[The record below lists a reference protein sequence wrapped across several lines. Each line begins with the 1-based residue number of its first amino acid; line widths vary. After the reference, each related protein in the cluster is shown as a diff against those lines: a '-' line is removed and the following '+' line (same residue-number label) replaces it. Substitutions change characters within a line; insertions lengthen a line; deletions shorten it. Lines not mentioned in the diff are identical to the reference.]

1 MISVRKAEEDP
12 HRPHHLRYAEFVPCP
27 CCSGDL
33 FVRGSCQRKVRRITE
48 HSDGELPEI
57 WCLRVMQC
65 RQCRK
70 THRELPDWIIP
81 YKRCSAEMYAEIAV
95 CDEEGDQ
102 KVSCSG
108 STITIVQ
115 LWVEWFLTYARHI
128 AESMRIQYPGF
139 SPIPDNKPLADR
151 LTYFVRLVVNSGNW
165 THNRSAVTVAD

>member
-12 HRPHHLRYAEFVPCP
+12 HRPHHLRYAEFVFCP

-33 FVRGSCQRKVRRITE
+33 FVRGTCRRKVRRLTE
-48 HSDGELPEI
+48 NSDGQFPEI

-81 YKRCSAEMYAEIAV
+81 YKRCSIEMYAEIA
-95 CDEEGDQ
+95 EGNED
-102 KVSCSG
+102 VSCDG
-108 STITIVQ
+108 TTIAVVC
-115 LWVEWFLTYARHI
+115 LWVKWFLNYARHI
-128 AESMRIQYPGF
+128 AEAMKILYPGY
-139 SPIPDNKPLADR
+139 STIPDNAPLADR

>member
-81 YKRCSAEMYAEIAV
+81 YKRCSVEMYAEIA
-95 CDEEGDQ
+95 EGSED
-102 KVSCSG
+102 VSCDG
-108 STITIVQ
+108 TTISVVL
-115 LWVEWFLTYARHI
+115 LWVEWFLIYARHI
-128 AESMRIQYPGF
+128 VEAMKILYPGF
-139 SPIPDNKPLADR
+139 SPIPDSEPLAER

-165 THNRSAVTVAD
+165 VHNRSAYPVAD

>member
-33 FVRGSCQRKVRRITE
+33 FVRGTCQRKVRRITE
-48 HSDGELPEI
+48 HSDGEFPEI

-81 YKRCSAEMYAEIAV
+81 YKRCSAEMYAEIAEDNEKV
-95 CDEEGDQ
+95 CCDGT
-102 KVSCSG
+102 
-108 STITIVQ
+108 TIAIVR
-115 LWVEWFLTYARHI
+115 LWVEWFLIYARHI
-128 AESMRIQYPGF
+128 VEAMKILYPGF
-139 SPIPDNKPLADR
+139 SPIPDNKPLAER
-151 LTYFVRLVVNSGNW
+151 LMYFVRLVVNSGNW
-165 THNRSAVTVAD
+165 VHNRSAYLGAE